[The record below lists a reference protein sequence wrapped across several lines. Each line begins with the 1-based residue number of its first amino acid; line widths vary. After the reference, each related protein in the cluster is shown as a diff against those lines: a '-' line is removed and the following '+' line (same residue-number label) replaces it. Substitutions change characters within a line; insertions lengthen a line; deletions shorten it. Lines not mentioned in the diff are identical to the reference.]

1 MRETL
6 PVKKL
11 YYKPRAH
18 MPNNIL
24 PTEHTAAD
32 VRNIPL
38 IRRTARHKAGRKAVL
53 RLLPQQAAVILRLP
67 APHRRTAK
75 SYGSPPCPF
84 AGKVICNMYNFY
96 TLHKTPWPYQLF
108 FGDSSSPKMRMHTL
122 FLSCMY
128 NFAYYRLE
136 KVLVIQKG
144 GNMKRTMSKLFLSSL
159 LLGTMGLAGMA
170 VPVNA
175 AEAPGNT
182 SASPGGGEPKIKKIT
197 PRPKP
202 QWSIFLLAKQ

>member
-1 MRETL
+1 
-6 PVKKL
+6 
-11 YYKPRAH
+11 
-18 MPNNIL
+18 
-24 PTEHTAAD
+24 
-32 VRNIPL
+32 
-38 IRRTARHKAGRKAVL
+38 
-53 RLLPQQAAVILRLP
+53 
-67 APHRRTAK
+67 
-75 SYGSPPCPF
+75 
-84 AGKVICNMYNFY
+84 
-96 TLHKTPWPYQLF
+96 
-108 FGDSSSPKMRMHTL
+108 
-122 FLSCMY
+122 MY

-182 SASPGGGEPKIKKIT
+182 SASRGGGEPKIKKIT

>member
-1 MRETL
+1 
-6 PVKKL
+6 
-11 YYKPRAH
+11 
-18 MPNNIL
+18 
-24 PTEHTAAD
+24 
-32 VRNIPL
+32 
-38 IRRTARHKAGRKAVL
+38 
-53 RLLPQQAAVILRLP
+53 
-67 APHRRTAK
+67 
-75 SYGSPPCPF
+75 
-84 AGKVICNMYNFY
+84 
-96 TLHKTPWPYQLF
+96 
-108 FGDSSSPKMRMHTL
+108 MRMHTL

-182 SASPGGGEPKIKKIT
+182 SASRGGGEPKIKKIT